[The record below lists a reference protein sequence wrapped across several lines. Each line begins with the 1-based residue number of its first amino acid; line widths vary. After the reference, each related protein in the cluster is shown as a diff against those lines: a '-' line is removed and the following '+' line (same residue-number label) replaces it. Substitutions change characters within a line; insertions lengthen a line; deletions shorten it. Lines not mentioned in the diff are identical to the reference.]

1 MTNAR
6 RGRALSSGL
15 ENGGAPA
22 LSRPSASLSATNNID
37 TTVEPV
43 TMPAKAANLPGEL
56 PILIGEFEANSRDLA
71 RVILENYRGHD
82 LVYLSKWYRNRD
94 GKLLPG
100 AKSFAVNVRHL
111 PRLKELVDLALARAI
126 EVGLLPD
133 GDGGKR

>member
-1 MTNAR
+1 
-6 RGRALSSGL
+6 
-15 ENGGAPA
+15 
-22 LSRPSASLSATNNID
+22 
-37 TTVEPV
+37 
-43 TMPAKAANLPGEL
+43 
-56 PILIGEFEANSRDLA
+56 
-71 RVILENYRGHD
+71 VILENYRGHD
-82 LVYLSKWYRNRD
+82 LIYICKWYRDRD